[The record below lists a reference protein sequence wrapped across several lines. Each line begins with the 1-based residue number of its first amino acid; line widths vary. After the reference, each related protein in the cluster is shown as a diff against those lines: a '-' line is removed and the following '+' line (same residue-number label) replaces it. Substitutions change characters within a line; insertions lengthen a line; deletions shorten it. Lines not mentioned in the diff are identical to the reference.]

1 MRINEDPSSDT
12 FLKEAFTLL
21 GLAIFTVSLRFLVRV
36 QAGGFQK
43 LRLDDWGMVV
53 AVVCDMGPALS
64 P

>member
-1 MRINEDPSSDT
+1 MRINEDPSRDD

-21 GLAIFTVSLRFLVRV
+21 GLAFFIVSLRFLVRV
-36 QAGGFQK
+36 QAGGLRK

-53 AVVCDMGPALS
+53 AVVCDIGPALS